1 MTFGLF
7 VRFCKAIG
15 VALVGILIAIV
26 AGNIVAREF
35 FSYAVVWANEVAVVL
50 FVWIAFVGAGVSFAE
65 NARIRFTYLI
75 EKLPARQFAFMELLV
90 SVVGAVL
97 IGGFLVTGAYVAWGH
112 RNQTFASVQVSQLW
126 QWASVPIGTFIALV
140 GWIRHGHWS
149 LNSSSARSDT
159 KLAGT

>member
-97 IGGFLVTGAYVAWGH
+97 IGGYPKPGDRQGDRA
-112 RNQTFASVQVSQLW
+112 R
-126 QWASVPIGTFIALV
+126 V
-140 GWIRHGHWS
+140 G
-149 LNSSSARSDT
+149 
-159 KLAGT
+159 